1 MATSVDSLCAEYR
14 NVLLVEGQDDLH
26 VVLQLYKK
34 THEERPLVPEV
45 FCIRDMRGDTSL
57 LAGMNDE
64 IRSGKRVIVGVII
77 DADRDDESGQPAD
90 AVAARWKEVT
100 DKLEEIGIAVPPE
113 RTDGIVIPGK
123 PDGAPRLAGIGIPPR
138 IGVWVMPDNEHP
150 GEIEDFITTMIPSDA
165 KARLLAKD
173 YIGRTLTEIS
183 LNDDAERLREGKRLR
198 GEVHAWL
205 ATRRRPRHLGAAIE
219 AAYLDT
225 DGELC
230 QRFTEWLR
238 RLFGEP
244 AG

>member
-1 MATSVDSLCAEYR
+1 MSAATVIDPVCTGHR

-26 VVLQLYKK
+26 VVLQLYRKM
-34 THEERPLVPEV
+34 TGTDPN
-45 FCIRDMRGDTSL
+45 FCIRDMKGLPNL
-57 LAGMNDE
+57 LADMNNE
-64 IRSGKRVIVGVII
+64 IRSRDIVGVIV
-77 DADRDDESGQPAD
+77 DADRDDESSQPAD
-90 AVAARWKEVT
+90 AAAARWKEVAG
-100 DKLEEIGIAVPPE
+100 KLEETGIAVPPE
-113 RTDGIVIPGK
+113 RADGVVITGK
-123 PDGAPRLAGIGIPPR
+123 PDGASRLAR
-138 IGVWVMPDNEHP
+138 VGVWVMPDNGHP
-150 GEIEDFITTMIPSDA
+150 GELEDFIDAMIPPDTP
-165 KARLLAKD
+165 ARLLAKD
-173 YIGRTLTEIS
+173 YIDRTLTEIP
-183 LNDDAERLREGKRLR
+183 DDDVGRLVEKKRLR

>member
-1 MATSVDSLCAEYR
+1 MATSVDSLCAEHR

-34 THEERPLVPEV
+34 THGTPLVPDV
-45 FCIRDMRGDTSL
+45 FCIRNMRGDTSL

-64 IRSGKRVIVGVII
+64 IRSGNRDIVGVII

-90 AVAARWKEVT
+90 AVAARWKEVA

-113 RTDGIVIPGK
+113 RADGVVIPGK

-150 GEIEDFITTMIPSDA
+150 GELEDFIDTMIPPDTV
-165 KARLLAKD
+165 ARLLAKD
-173 YIGRTLTEIS
+173 YIDRVLTEIP
-183 LNDDAERLREGKRLR
+183 DDDRGRLKEKKRLR

-205 ATRRRPRHLGAAIE
+205 ATRPRPRHLGAAIG
-219 AAYLDT
+219 AAYLNTNT
-225 DGELC
+225 DLC
-230 QRFTEWLR
+230 VRFTAWLR
-238 RLFGEP
+238 DLFG
-244 AG
+244 

>member
-1 MATSVDSLCAEYR
+1 MATSVDSLCAGYK

-26 VVLQLYKK
+26 VVLHLYKK
-34 THEERPLVPEV
+34 THGKRLVTEV
-45 FCIRDMRGDTSL
+45 FCIRDMGGDTKL
-57 LAGMNDE
+57 LADMNNE
-64 IRSGKRVIVGVII
+64 IRGKRDIVGVII

-123 PDGAPRLAGIGIPPR
+123 PDGASRLAR
-138 IGVWVMPDNEHP
+138 VGVWVMPDNEHP
-150 GEIEDFITTMIPSDA
+150 GELDDFIDTMIRPDA
-165 KARLLAKD
+165 VARRLAKD
-173 YIGRTLTEIS
+173 YIDRALTEIP
-183 LNDDAERLREGKRLR
+183 DDDVGRLVEKKRLR

>member
-1 MATSVDSLCAEYR
+1 MATSVDSLCDGYK

-26 VVLQLYKK
+26 VVLHLYKK
-34 THEERPLVPEV
+34 THEKRLVPEV
-45 FCIRDMRGDTSL
+45 FCIRDMGGDTKL
-57 LAGMNDE
+57 LAGMNNE
-64 IRSGKRVIVGVII
+64 IRSGRRGIVGVII
-77 DADRDDESGQPAD
+77 DADRDDESSQPAD
-90 AVAARWKEVT
+90 AATARWKEVA

-113 RTDGIVIPGK
+113 RADGVVIPGK
-123 PDGAPRLAGIGIPPR
+123 PDGAARLASIGAPPR

-150 GEIEDFITTMIPSDA
+150 GELEDFIDRMIPSDA

-173 YIGRTLTEIS
+173 YIDRALTEIP
-183 LNDDAERLREGKRLR
+183 DDDVGRLVEKKRLR

-219 AAYLDT
+219 AAYLNT

-230 QRFTEWLR
+230 QRFTAWLR